1 VNVGVCCSPLNPT
14 PTPTPTPTT
23 SGSSCFGNCYEYTA
37 SNTGGGPNF
46 VEFMDCSFPNPQP
59 DTITVFPGTP
69 EVFCATS
76 ITIEDRAT
84 ISKGGCCPI

>member
-1 VNVGVCCSPLNPT
+1 
-14 PTPTPTPTT
+14 
-23 SGSSCFGNCYEYTA
+23 
-37 SNTGGGPNF
+37 
-46 VEFMDCSFPNPQP
+46 MDCSFPNPQP